1 MKLAKFL
8 YHCRTIILLIGIQSC
23 RPAQVINVRSKFDS
37 DKKKLALTLDLI
49 GNDKYK
55 YDLDIKLSTK
65 NLDYKISPNEI
76 SPKHINIG
84 PSNDLSFTI
93 ISKSEILNDNFF
105 LVKMTPK
112 RRKHELNNSE
122 ISSIKSDTNKTIV
135 DQLINPAFNYAATN
149 KSFLSLGSNFLSNY
163 PTVNYSNLTIGYGHI
178 YSKMGYYI
186 EIGGTLS
193 TPLNT
198 TLQNDKKSVI
208 TTHSDSYYYSFT
220 NKSTIDRLSFSSG
233 AMIRIAPSWI
243 GLIGIGYGK
252 RNEYWQVEEVVSSGT
267 SYVKTLK
274 YSQYVSGT
282 FNGPQLQIGA
292 LIDFNKTHLK
302 LNANLIPQTGN
313 YTSSAPYIDAGISFG
328 VNL

>member
-1 MKLAKFL
+1 M
-8 YHCRTIILLIGIQSC
+8 TIILLIDIQSC

-76 SPKHINIG
+76 SPKHINIR

-149 KSFLSLGSNFLSNY
+149 KSFLSLGSNFLRAKDNSSASFF
-163 PTVNYSNLTIGYGHI
+163 VGFH
-178 YSKMGYYI
+178 
-186 EIGGTLS
+186 
-193 TPLNT
+193 
-198 TLQNDKKSVI
+198 
-208 TTHSDSYYYSFT
+208 DSC
-220 NKSTIDRLSFSSG
+220 SSG
-233 AMIRIAPSWI
+233 LFLYRDIVF
-243 GLIGIGYGK
+243 K
-252 RNEYWQVEEVVSSGT
+252 VFV
-267 SYVKTLK
+267 
-274 YSQYVSGT
+274 
-282 FNGPQLQIGA
+282 
-292 LIDFNKTHLK
+292 
-302 LNANLIPQTGN
+302 
-313 YTSSAPYIDAGISFG
+313 
-328 VNL
+328 